1 MRSPLPL
8 AATLILA
15 AASATGSTLHAQTVS
30 TTTTVRADVVNGI
43 RILKI
48 SDVDFGV
55 VPAGSGVTLL
65 NATDAGAGRFHI
77 FGQNGRTVTVTIT
90 APAALASGANSIPYA
105 GAASVNESADD
116 PAAATPALVG
126 PSFTMKLRDQGPTR
140 NARLGYLWIHGAI
153 TVGPATAPGIY
164 TGTVTITAE
173 Q

>member
-8 AATLILA
+8 AAALILA
-15 AASATGSTLHAQTVS
+15 ASSATGSWLHAQTVS
-30 TTTTVRADVVNGI
+30 TSTTVRADVVNGL
-43 RILKI
+43 RIHKI

-55 VPAGSGVTLL
+55 VPSGSGVTLL

-90 APAALASGANSIPYA
+90 APAALASGANSIPFV

-116 PAAATPALVG
+116 PGPA
-126 PSFTMKLRDQGPTR
+126 FTMKLRDQGPTK
-140 NARLGYLWIHGAI
+140 NGRLGYLWIHGAI
-153 TVGPATAPGIY
+153 TVGPATAPGVY
-164 TGTVTITAE
+164 SGTVTITAE